1 MKESYKICF
10 LGYQGLTE
18 MARKTIED
26 MKLSDTEFMLRDCTP
41 DSLRAVLDE
50 AVTAGYEIFIG
61 GGSNYARFKQ
71 ISSMYIQELQVTEV
85 DYLTALRKSEAY
97 GHNPAIVL
105 YKYRQPIDIAVLS
118 QLFGKQVGLLVY
130 EETGEL
136 KDLIEESNYDV
147 LIGTTVVRSYALQG
161 NRQYVLAYAG
171 DKTIRSAILRA
182 RNSAAFIKK
191 EQRLAVIN
199 RALIQDTNIGI
210 IISNEDGYVTMINRV
225 AEKYLEVDAGAANGR
240 LLAEL
245 QRNLAPREDS
255 ASEFFRIIQGV
266 RLRCTQK
273 KLFVKGE
280 FIGYFTTLRIDNSKL
295 ATARNKEVPLPM
307 EVAYHWHDMVTE
319 SAVMRKAITYGQQ
332 ITDSW
337 FPCTIIGEQGT
348 HKKLFAECLHSD
360 SSRAEK
366 PLIMLNLSTISEND
380 AGRHLLGCSDPKEP
394 HVGLLEMANGGTVV
408 LSNLNYSNRA
418 VQACLLDAVTY
429 HQIIPT
435 GGYKKI
441 SLHIRFITILDTPV
455 YMGEI
460 NTGLYSLLTTQVIEV
475 PPIRARKE
483 DIVPLFERE
492 IELCI
497 NKSFRLK
504 RFEKAINV
512 LRWYEWRGNLS
523 EIQACAARFGLS
535 YLERSSATPA
545 SVYRN
550 VIDSIGR
557 KKIIKQAED
566 NFNKTEQTAADFSQM
581 VNEMCD
587 YAGMTQAE
595 VAEHL
600 EMSRTT
606 LWRKMEQN

>member
-41 DSLRAVLDE
+41 DSLREVLDE

-118 QLFGKQVGLLVY
+118 QLFGRQVGLLVY

-273 KLFVKGE
+273 
-280 FIGYFTTLRIDNSKL
+280 
-295 ATARNKEVPLPM
+295 
-307 EVAYHWHDMVTE
+307 
-319 SAVMRKAITYGQQ
+319 
-332 ITDSW
+332 
-337 FPCTIIGEQGT
+337 
-348 HKKLFAECLHSD
+348 
-360 SSRAEK
+360 
-366 PLIMLNLSTISEND
+366 
-380 AGRHLLGCSDPKEP
+380 
-394 HVGLLEMANGGTVV
+394 
-408 LSNLNYSNRA
+408 NYS
-418 VQACLLDAVTY
+418 
-429 HQIIPT
+429 
-435 GGYKKI
+435 
-441 SLHIRFITILDTPV
+441 
-455 YMGEI
+455 
-460 NTGLYSLLTTQVIEV
+460 
-475 PPIRARKE
+475 
-483 DIVPLFERE
+483 
-492 IELCI
+492 
-497 NKSFRLK
+497 LK
-504 RFEKAINV
+504 
-512 LRWYEWRGNLS
+512 
-523 EIQACAARFGLS
+523 
-535 YLERSSATPA
+535 
-545 SVYRN
+545 
-550 VIDSIGR
+550 
-557 KKIIKQAED
+557 
-566 NFNKTEQTAADFSQM
+566 
-581 VNEMCD
+581 VN
-587 YAGMTQAE
+587 
-595 VAEHL
+595 
-600 EMSRTT
+600 S
-606 LWRKMEQN
+606 